1 MSNRRNFLKS
11 AGLTMLPGILPF
23 GPVIGNTSINSTR
36 KPEIEQVVEG
46 YASGQT
52 GLAPVNFVADSELIS
67 PGDYISKLAGINKES
82 SIQPD
87 SYGNGGSVEALEKKF
102 AAITGKQ
109 RAIYMPTG
117 TMANQLAIAALCGA
131 NTKVFVQE
139 TSHVYRDEADA
150 AQSVHNKRLI
160 PLAKGEAAFSLAD
173 LRAAIDYHNDGEV
186 FKSGIGAVSIENPVR
201 RANGAQVPFEEIK
214 KITSWCRENKIRLH
228 LDGARLFLASSYS
241 NIPIRDYCDQFD
253 TVYISLYKYLGA
265 TGGAILCGETEL
277 ISKMEHQVKI
287 FGGTMYHA
295 WPQAAMALYYL
306 DGFEKRFKSAVIK
319 SNELFA
325 RINDRPGLKIIP
337 WPNGSNI
344 FQLKFGDGISPKKF
358 SETLKAKYDIMISG
372 NNMDGL
378 GRLAVNESILLRDN
392 DELLKAIM
400 ESLSA
405 AK

>member
-1 MSNRRNFLKS
+1 MIPGIIPFAPVMSNLVINRNQGFERDKV
-11 AGLTMLPGILPF
+11 PGIQ
-23 GPVIGNTSINSTR
+23 
-36 KPEIEQVVEG
+36 PEQKSQRRSVYQPEL
-46 YASGQT
+46 S
-52 GLAPVNFVADSELIS
+52 PVNFVADKELMS
-67 PGDYISKLAGINKES
+67 AGDYISRLDLINKQS
-82 SIQPD
+82 AIQAD

-109 RAIYMPTG
+109 KAIYMPTG

-160 PLAKGEAAFSLAD
+160 PLAKGEAAFTLGE

-201 RANGAQVPFEEIK
+201 RANGAQVPFDEIK
-214 KITSWCRENKIRLH
+214 KISSWCHENKIKLH
-228 LDGARLFLASSYS
+228 LDGARLFLASAYS
-241 NIPIRDYCDQFD
+241 KIPVRDYCNQFD
-253 TVYISLYKYLGA
+253 TVYISLYKYFGA
-265 TGGAILCGETEL
+265 AGGAILCGDAEL
-277 ISKMEHQVKI
+277 IGKMEHQIKI
-287 FGGTMYHA
+287 FGGTMYQA
-295 WPQAAMALYYL
+295 WPQAAMALHYL
-306 DGFEKRFKSAVIK
+306 DGFEKRFQSAVIK

-325 RINDRPGLKIIP
+325 QVNNLAELKIIP

-344 FQLKFGDGISPKKF
+344 YQMKFTNDISTKKF
-358 SETLKAKYDIMISG
+358 SDTMQAKYRITISG
-372 NNMDGL
+372 FLMDGI

-392 DELLKAIM
+392 EELLKAIK
-400 ESLSA
+400 ESLLA

>member
-1 MSNRRNFLKS
+1 MGNRRHFLKT
-11 AGLTMLPGILPF
+11 AGLTMLPGILPLA
-23 GPVIGNTSINSTR
+23 PALSNSFVNKGR
-36 KPEIEQVVEG
+36 KPGIQIMDGSSDRQQEL
-46 YASGQT
+46 S
-52 GLAPVNFVADSELIS
+52 PVNFVADSELVS
-67 PGDYISKLAGINKES
+67 PAGYISKLSRIDKDS

-87 SYGNGGSVEALEKKF
+87 SYGDGGSVEMLEKKF
-102 AAITGKQ
+102 ATITGKS

-160 PLAKGEAAFSLAD
+160 PLAKGATAFTLAD

-201 RANGAQVPFEEIK
+201 RANGAQVPFDEIK
-214 KITSWCRENKIRLH
+214 RISSWCRENKIRLH
-228 LDGARLFLASSYS
+228 LDGARLFLASAYS
-241 NIPIRDYCDQFD
+241 NIPVRDYCNQFD
-253 TVYISLYKYLGA
+253 TVYISLYKYFGA

-277 ISKMEHQVKI
+277 ISRMQHQVKI

-295 WPQAAMALYYL
+295 WPQAAMALHYL
-306 DGFEKRFKSAVIK
+306 DGFEKRFKSAVVK
-319 SNELFA
+319 SNELFVQV
-325 RINDRPGLKIIP
+325 NNLPELKINP

-344 FQLKFGDGISPKKF
+344 FQMKFADGISSKKF
-358 SETLKAKYDIMISG
+358 SETMKAKYGITISG
-372 NNMDGL
+372 YLNDGV

-392 DELLKAIM
+392 AELLTAIKD
-400 ESLSA
+400 SLSA